1 MVLNIINFYFGACLA
16 SFISVI
22 VQKDGLRWR
31 RSYCL
36 SCKNPLTWSELFPIF
51 SFIFQKGTCRHCK
64 KPIPHFLLFIEIVG
78 GITFLKTDWYSKS
91 GLIEFFLC
99 LLLLTM
105 AIFDYYYQEI
115 PFSIFLISFLI
126 VIIKDLLFEQI
137 STLITSVLA
146 TSVMIIALGIL
157 VLLKKLGLGDL
168 FFYLIISFYYSEY
181 LANLVFLFASLA
193 VLTLYPK
200 LKAQNQTHLS
210 LPFLPFLFFSLSI
223 LKLLM

>member
-1 MVLNIINFYFGACLA
+1 MIRRPPRSTQGVSSAA
-16 SFISVI
+16 SDVYKR
-22 VQKDGLRWR
+22 Q
-31 RSYCL
+31 
-36 SCKNPLTWSELFPIF
+36 
-51 SFIFQKGTCRHCK
+51 
-64 KPIPHFLLFIEIVG
+64 
-78 GITFLKTDWYSKS
+78 
-91 GLIEFFLC
+91 
-99 LLLLTM
+99 
-105 AIFDYYYQEI
+105 
-115 PFSIFLISFLI
+115 I

-200 LKAQNQTHLS
+200 LKAQKQTHLS